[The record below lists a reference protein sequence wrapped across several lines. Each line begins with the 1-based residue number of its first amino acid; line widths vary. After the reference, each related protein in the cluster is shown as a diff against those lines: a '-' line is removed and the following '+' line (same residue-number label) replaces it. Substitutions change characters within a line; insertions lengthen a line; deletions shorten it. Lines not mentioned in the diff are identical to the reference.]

1 MISFDK
7 KERRFLDCTS
17 AMPSRFL
24 SKKIRTA
31 IEEKLGF
38 IPHNVYIGNAA
49 GDYVFIN
56 VVDKN
61 GDRYTYTDCYN
72 LDAELQDKGIRY

>member
-7 KERRFLDCTS
+7 KERRFLDGTS

-56 VVDKN
+56 VVAD
-61 GDRYTYTDCYN
+61 GVVYTLTECYN
-72 LDAELQDKGIRY
+72 LDAELQDKGISY